1 MMIRNQTLCRAEVN
15 GMTTGI
21 FCRVGVITTV
31 NNLASHFDAKKPVGF
46 RAVIRVA
53 EAGKLAMSP
62 CSRSLTLNY
71 ALKLSALTLQLSKST
86 HYSPLSPL
94 GLLAFFS
101 PTTFCH
107 AQSFEIG
114 QTAA

>member
-1 MMIRNQTLCRAEVN
+1 
-15 GMTTGI
+15 
-21 FCRVGVITTV
+21 
-31 NNLASHFDAKKPVGF
+31 
-46 RAVIRVA
+46 
-53 EAGKLAMSP
+53 MSP
-62 CSRSLTLNY
+62 CSRSLALNY
-71 ALKLSALTLQLSKST
+71 ALKLSALTLPLSKST
-86 HYSPLSPL
+86 RYSSLSSL